1 MEDLRQRIIELEQRV
16 ELLEA
21 GRFARDKNIS
31 GKVPD
36 LNRSTSLVQVSISN
50 KRYAPQNLS
59 YGQYEDH
66 IWFDVTYMAGALGK
80 PTRAL
85 KGLLSFSDLFGEI
98 KFQLN
103 VTLNERLEPGR
114 PFVQNGI
121 GFTYNQFMQDHQWML
136 STSEADMK
144 ISFLV
149 TNVIYADGSSE
160 EFR

>member
-1 MEDLRQRIIELEQRV
+1 M
-16 ELLEA
+16 
-21 GRFARDKNIS
+21 
-31 GKVPD
+31 
-36 LNRSTSLVQVSISN
+36 QVSISN
-50 KRYAPQNLS
+50 KRYAPQNLN

-136 STSEADMK
+136 STSKADMK